1 MSYITKRL
9 AALFAVAA
17 FAATAATLPSR
28 PALAEEGMYGETD
41 YTVLYVLVG
50 ATVVLGGV
58 WLYLTLR
65 EPDKAAAAGRLA
77 PNLSQPARFV
87 IDDKSGL
94 AMHDVPSVSAL
105 SSAGQPA
112 Q

>member
-1 MSYITKRL
+1 MSHITKRL
-9 AALFAVAA
+9 AALLSVFAVAA
-17 FAATAATLPSR
+17 TVTTLPSR
-28 PALAEEGMYGETD
+28 SVLAAESLYGETD

-50 ATVVLGGV
+50 ATALLGGV

-65 EPDKAAAAGRLA
+65 EPEKAAAAGRLA

-94 AMHDVPSVSAL
+94 AMHDVPSVPAL
-105 SSAGQPA
+105 SLTA
-112 Q
+112 QAAQ